1 MSIWNAL
8 ILAADATSGTSSGAE
23 SATDAAAASPWYAQ
37 LLPIGMLVLFVAVM
51 YFVMIRPQR
60 KQQKKEA
67 KMRSE
72 LQIGDEIITI
82 GGIYGR
88 VVSLKDDSIV
98 IESSGDRSKLQ
109 VTRTAVAQNLTV
121 HDEA

>member
-1 MSIWNAL
+1 MLL
-8 ILAADATSGTSSGAE
+8 I
-23 SATDAAAASPWYAQ
+23 
-37 LLPIGMLVLFVAVM
+37 FVVVM

-60 KQQKKEA
+60 KQQKQEA
-67 KMRSE
+67 KMRAD

>member
-1 MSIWNAL
+1 MNNL
-8 ILAADATSGTSSGAE
+8 FVFAADAAE
-23 SATDAAAASPWYAQ
+23 TTAQ
-37 LLPIGMLVLFVAVM
+37 GGGWVSIVFLVVMIGVM

-60 KQQKKEA
+60 KQQKAEA

-98 IESSGDRSKLQ
+98 IESSGDRSKIQ
-109 VTRTAVAQNLTV
+109 ISRSAVSQNLTV
-121 HDEA
+121 RDSAGK

>member
-1 MSIWNAL
+1 MNL
-8 ILAADATSGTSSGAE
+8 LNVLFLTADATSSGTSSGA
-23 SATDAAAASPWYAQ
+23 AAADAAAASPWYVQFA
-37 LLPIGMLVLFVAVM
+37 PIGMLLIFVVVM

-60 KQQKKEA
+60 KQQKQEA
-67 KMRSE
+67 KMRAD

>member
-1 MSIWNAL
+1 MNMFAILQAAPAAGQQGGGWSMWIMLAL
-8 ILAADATSGTSSGAE
+8 I
-23 SATDAAAASPWYAQ
+23 
-37 LLPIGMLVLFVAVM
+37 FVVM
-51 YFVMIRPQR
+51 WFFMIRPQK
-60 KQQKKEA
+60 KQQKAEA

-109 VTRTAVAQNLTV
+109 VTRTAVAQNLTI
-121 HDEA
+121 HD

>member
-1 MSIWNAL
+1 MNLWY
-8 ILAADATSGTSSGAE
+8 LAAEATAE
-23 SATDAAAASPWYAQ
+23 NTQTANGMGSLIS
-37 LLPIGMLVLFVAVM
+37 LGMLVLLIVIM
-51 YFVMIRPQR
+51 YFLMIRPQR
-60 KQQKKEA
+60 KQQKAEA

-88 VVSLKDDSIV
+88 IVSLKDDSIV

-121 HDEA
+121 HEA

>member
-1 MSIWNAL
+1 MGSL
-8 ILAADATSGTSSGAE
+8 ISL
-23 SATDAAAASPWYAQ
+23 
-37 LLPIGMLVLFVAVM
+37 GMLVLFIVIM
-51 YFVMIRPQR
+51 YFLMIRPQR
-60 KQQKKEA
+60 KQQKAEA

-88 VVSLKDDSIV
+88 IVSLKDDSIV

-121 HDEA
+121 HEA

>member
-1 MSIWNAL
+1 MNLWY
-8 ILAADATSGTSSGAE
+8 LAAEATAE
-23 SATDAAAASPWYAQ
+23 STQTANGMGS
-37 LLPIGMLVLFVAVM
+37 LISLGMLVLLIVIM
-51 YFVMIRPQR
+51 YFLMIRPQR
-60 KQQKKEA
+60 KQQKAED

-88 VVSLKDDSIV
+88 IVSLKDDSIV

-121 HDEA
+121 HEA

>member
-1 MSIWNAL
+1 MNSF
-8 ILAADATSGTSSGAE
+8 ILLANTTATSPGTTTNGASSWISLA
-23 SATDAAAASPWYAQ
+23 
-37 LLPIGMLVLFVAVM
+37 MLAVFIVVL
-51 YFVMIRPQR
+51 YFVMIRPQK
-60 KQQKKEA
+60 KQQKAEA
-67 KMRSE
+67 KMRAE

-109 VTRTAVAQNLTV
+109 VTRTSVAQNLTI
-121 HDEA
+121 HDN

>member
-1 MSIWNAL
+1 MNSL
-8 ILAADATSGTSSGAE
+8 IFLADAASAPEANPASSWI
-23 SATDAAAASPWYAQ
+23 S
-37 LLPIGMLVLFVAVM
+37 IIMLVVFIGIM
-51 YFVMIRPQR
+51 YFFMIRPQK
-60 KQQKKEA
+60 KQQKAEA

-109 VTRTAVAQNLTV
+109 VTRTAVAQNLTI
-121 HDEA
+121 HD

>member
-1 MSIWNAL
+1 MGSL
-8 ILAADATSGTSSGAE
+8 ISL
-23 SATDAAAASPWYAQ
+23 
-37 LLPIGMLVLFVAVM
+37 GMLVLLIVIM
-51 YFVMIRPQR
+51 YFLMIRPQR
-60 KQQKKEA
+60 KQQKAEA

-88 VVSLKDDSIV
+88 IVSLKDDSIV

-121 HDEA
+121 HEA

>member
-1 MSIWNAL
+1 MLFNNAL
-8 ILAADATSGTSSGAE
+8 IFAADKAK
-23 SATDAAAASPWYAQ
+23 DAAQAQ
-37 LLPIGMLVLFVAVM
+37 GGGWISIVFLVVMIAVM

-60 KQQKKEA
+60 KQQKQEA
-67 KMRSE
+67 KMRNE

-98 IESSGDRSKLQ
+98 IESSGDRSKIQ

-121 HDEA
+121 HEESAK

>member
-1 MSIWNAL
+1 MNLWY
-8 ILAADATSGTSSGAE
+8 LAADATAE
-23 SATDAAAASPWYAQ
+23 STQTANGMGS
-37 LLPIGMLVLFVAVM
+37 LISLGMLVLFIVIM
-51 YFVMIRPQR
+51 YFLMIRPQR
-60 KQQKKEA
+60 KQQKAEA

-88 VVSLKDDSIV
+88 IVSLKDDSIV

-121 HDEA
+121 HEA

>member
-1 MSIWNAL
+1 MNQFIFLEKAGTESNPMGL
-8 ILAADATSGTSSGAE
+8 IPTLIMMAVIFG
-23 SATDAAAASPWYAQ
+23 
-37 LLPIGMLVLFVAVM
+37 VM

-60 KQQKKEA
+60 KQQKQEA
-67 KMRSE
+67 KMRNE
-72 LQIGDEIITI
+72 LQIGDEILTI

-109 VTRTAVAQNLTV
+109 VARSAVSQNLTI
-121 HDEA
+121 HDDTPSK

>member
-1 MSIWNAL
+1 MFAFLNVL
-8 ILAADATSGTSSGAE
+8 LADAEAVTTTG
-23 SATDAAAASPWYAQ
+23 DAAASTTETATASPYTS
-37 LLPIGMLVLFVAVM
+37 LISIGMLVLFVAVM

-60 KQQKKEA
+60 KQQKQEA

-121 HDEA
+121 HDET

>member
-1 MSIWNAL
+1 MFSFLN
-8 ILAADATSGTSSGAE
+8 ILLLDGDAAATTGEA
-23 SATDAAAASPWYAQ
+23 ATDAATTPSPYTS
-37 LLPIGMLVLFVAVM
+37 LISIGMLVLFVAVM

-60 KQQKKEA
+60 KQQKQEA

-121 HDEA
+121 HDET

>member
-1 MSIWNAL
+1 MDYWFLTGEA
-8 ILAADATSGTSSGAE
+8 AADTTASANPYSSLI
-23 SATDAAAASPWYAQ
+23 S
-37 LLPIGMLVLFVAVM
+37 IGMLVLFVVVM

-88 VVSLKDDSIV
+88 VVSVKDDSLV

-109 VTRTAVAQNLTV
+109 ITRTAVAQNLTV

>member
-1 MSIWNAL
+1 MNNLFVFAEGAANEAAAGGGWMSI
-8 ILAADATSGTSSGAE
+8 IF
-23 SATDAAAASPWYAQ
+23 
-37 LLPIGMLVLFVAVM
+37 LVVMIAVM

-60 KQQKKEA
+60 KQQKQEA

-98 IESSGDRSKLQ
+98 IESSGDRSKIQ
-109 VTRTAVAQNLTV
+109 ISRSAVSQNLTV
-121 HDEA
+121 RDEGNK